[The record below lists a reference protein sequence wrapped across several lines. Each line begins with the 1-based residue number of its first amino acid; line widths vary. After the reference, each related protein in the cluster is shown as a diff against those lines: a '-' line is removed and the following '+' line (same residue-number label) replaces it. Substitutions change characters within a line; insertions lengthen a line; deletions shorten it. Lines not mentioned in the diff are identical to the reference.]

1 MKIYVTPDYSGI
13 NIKICSKKF
22 WKIQFK
28 VLTRKEKYCIF
39 VTIFAQL
46 SRCR

>member
-1 MKIYVTPDYSGI
+1 MKIYVARDYRGG
-13 NIKICSKKF
+13 NIKMHSKKF